1 MKWLIFFV
9 LCLLLLRRV
18 HTAIG
23 EDELDLN
30 YNSDQGDCTCEL
42 EVYEAEVEHAIIK
55 SPNYPNFDGCDG
67 KCIYRILPHPN
78 KSVSLYTSQSEITS
92 RSSLVIYALIEKD
105 GRYVHLLLARIKKPN
120 SYYYYSSSEQ
130 SFPGFV
136 SAKNVGFEVQFTSHT
151 DSYYTNFKMS
161 FDRNYEYDEIC
172 DFPIK
177 AVSENE
183 TLIQRDHQFRQ
194 ASGCVYRLVPEI
206 IDSDTDEEDEMLL
219 SIGESED
226 GVVAIRTLDE
236 NGRLVF
242 NEPSRKARQVLVSAF
257 DVQILSHKSSKSNG
271 LYKLPKITAKLV
283 KKKCQCEEGDY
294 TFDLT
299 RRDLLTLH
307 SPGYPDLY
315 CPKKQCSHEI
325 KVTNAPTDDDRM
337 CLFEVKIKA
346 VIGAKDT
353 FAIRSG
359 ERSYLEVPHYK
370 SQAVHINEKFVIK
383 AQPVTV
389 IYASYDEH
397 TMRNYEVN
405 ITRIK
410 INADCFCNFFKDKT
424 LDYGRES
431 SFEVTFPSHCDFFY
445 CNFQMKD
452 IYYWQASRSIVEFQL
467 ENALEGD
474 VLTIRDEKHTEKYT
488 GSTLHHYKRH
498 EIIRATDITLARD
511 KLNATEPATFRFNYK
526 KIENSE
532 VCSRD
537 PQQLTADI
545 EQPAII
551 ISPGYPQNYQN
562 DQTCEF
568 IVTVPE
574 NCRMALSIDEI
585 SVENFHDYVKIYEGN
600 STDGKLI
607 KSYTAYA
614 HHEVINITSKTA
626 LIVFIT
632 DQSTSD
638 RGFHITATAHIIM
651 DEPDD
656 HYLARTLIL
665 IGLGVIVIIGIVIV
679 IFTYETHIKPM
690 FQNNNNDQGG
700 VDRQPD
706 AHQEQQPQAVPEPEL
721 LF

>member
-1 MKWLIFFV
+1 
-9 LCLLLLRRV
+9 
-18 HTAIG
+18 
-23 EDELDLN
+23 
-30 YNSDQGDCTCEL
+30 
-42 EVYEAEVEHAIIK
+42 
-55 SPNYPNFDGCDG
+55 
-67 KCIYRILPHPN
+67 
-78 KSVSLYTSQSEITS
+78 
-92 RSSLVIYALIEKD
+92 
-105 GRYVHLLLARIKKPN
+105 
-120 SYYYYSSSEQ
+120 
-130 SFPGFV
+130 
-136 SAKNVGFEVQFTSHT
+136 
-151 DSYYTNFKMS
+151 MS

-236 NGRLVF
+236 NGKLVF
-242 NEPSRKARQVLVSAF
+242 NEP
-257 DVQILSHKSSKSNG
+257 I
-271 LYKLPKITAKLV
+271 
-283 KKKCQCEEGDY
+283 
-294 TFDLT
+294 
-299 RRDLLTLH
+299 
-307 SPGYPDLY
+307 
-315 CPKKQCSHEI
+315 
-325 KVTNAPTDDDRM
+325 
-337 CLFEVKIKA
+337 
-346 VIGAKDT
+346 
-353 FAIRSG
+353 
-359 ERSYLEVPHYK
+359 PHYK

-498 EIIRATDITLARD
+498 EVIRATDITLARD

-532 VCSRD
+532 VCSEY

-568 IVTVPE
+568 IVSVPE

-665 IGLGVIVIIGIVIV
+665 IGLGVVVIIGIVIV

-690 FQNNNNDQGG
+690 FQNNNHNDNQEG

-706 AHQEQQPQAVPEPEL
+706 AHQEQQTQAVPEPEL